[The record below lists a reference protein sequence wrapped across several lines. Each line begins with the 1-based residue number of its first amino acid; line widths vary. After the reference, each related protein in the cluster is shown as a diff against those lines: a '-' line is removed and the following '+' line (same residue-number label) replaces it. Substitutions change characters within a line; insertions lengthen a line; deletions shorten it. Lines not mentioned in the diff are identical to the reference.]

1 MKTAGVSPLIK
12 GKGAES
18 ALLEGLREG
27 REGAFEALYHQYSGR
42 VHRLAL
48 RFLHDEEQARN
59 ALQETFL
66 RVFRK
71 VHTFRG
77 DSSLSTWLYRVTIN
91 HCKNRIKYLSRRKD
105 LQKKEFED
113 ERTERPS
120 LDRSTAAVV
129 HRPDEEVEAMQMED
143 IIQRTL
149 EDLDEDHRTIL
160 VLREIQGM
168 TYQQIGEIM
177 KLEEGTVKSKL
188 HRARSTFMARMKKAY
203 EDGPGERA

>member
-12 GKGAES
+12 GKGAEG

-77 DSSLSTWLYRVTIN
+77 DSGLGTWIYRIASNICLNEIRRPEHTRLRRLGEDEEMAEQDAPVDEQA
-91 HCKNRIKYLSRRKD
+91 SRREIMERVSEIISTLEPKKRITFIMFYVED
-105 LQKKEFED
+105 LTAD
-113 ERTERPS
+113 EI
-120 LDRSTAAVV
+120 A
-129 HRPDEEVEAMQMED
+129 EVLGEGRGTVLKRL
-143 IIQRTL
+143 QRTRAEVVEMAAEAGL
-149 EDLDEDHRTIL
+149 TDQTLD
-160 VLREIQGM
+160 
-168 TYQQIGEIM
+168 
-177 KLEEGTVKSKL
+177 
-188 HRARSTFMARMKKAY
+188 AMAK
-203 EDGPGERA
+203 GSLT